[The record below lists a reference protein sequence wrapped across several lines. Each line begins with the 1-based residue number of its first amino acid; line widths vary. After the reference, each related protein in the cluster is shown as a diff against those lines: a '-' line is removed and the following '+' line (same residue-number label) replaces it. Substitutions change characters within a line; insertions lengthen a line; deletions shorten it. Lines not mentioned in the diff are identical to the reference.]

1 VLKTVGRLLV
11 SLTVVVAGVTLLCS
25 TKEAKHNNESIMSMT
40 WGSVSYIVLVR
51 FVAWPAFRIS
61 TIYFLATR
69 TSLLGSDPVLWFRLM
84 IM

>member
-1 VLKTVGRLLV
+1 
-11 SLTVVVAGVTLLCS
+11 
-25 TKEAKHNNESIMSMT
+25 MSMT